1 MPARRDRAVKPV
13 GQQKG
18 VQAAGTQLAEDRGR
32 GRLPI
37 QVLRLRVPYTGEVDD
52 LVLAHRRAGCGPA
65 VAGLHVVE
73 EDPRAGRRGDRRGDR
88 RVDQGMRNRRPL
100 QIFSQDEAL
109 SSTSGF
115 A

>member
-73 EDPRAGRRGDRRGDR
+73 EDPRAGRRGDRR
-88 RVDQGMRNRRPL
+88 VDQGMRNRRPL

>member
-1 MPARRDRAVKPV
+1 MDQLSPTPSNNRLEDTTQRQQEWV
-13 GQQKG
+13 GTMHG
-18 VQAAGTQLAEDRGR
+18 ALAS
-32 GRLPI
+32 
-37 QVLRLRVPYTGEVDD
+37 DD

-65 VAGLHVVE
+65 AAGLHVVE